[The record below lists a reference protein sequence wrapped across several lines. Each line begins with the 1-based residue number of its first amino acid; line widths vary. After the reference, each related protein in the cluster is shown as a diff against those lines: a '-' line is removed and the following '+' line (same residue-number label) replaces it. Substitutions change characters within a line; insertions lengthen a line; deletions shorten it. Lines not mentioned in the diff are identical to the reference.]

1 MTAGE
6 RAAWNAALKAKAA
19 RGLTLAQVR
28 RLPATVDV
36 PTAATALGVG
46 RSTLY
51 EAIRLGSSPVK
62 VITVRRRVVVLTADL
77 VRLLEGGDDA
87 A

>member
-1 MTAGE
+1 MTTV
-6 RAAWNAALKAKAA
+6 R
-19 RGLTLAQVR
+19 RLTLREVR

-36 PTAATALGVG
+36 PTAASALGIG

-51 EAIRLGSSPVK
+51 EAIRIGQSPVK
-62 VITVRRRVVVLTADL
+62 TITVQRRVVVLTSDL
-77 VRLLEGGDDA
+77 VRVLEGGEAGA

>member
-1 MTAGE
+1 MAAG
-6 RAAWNAALKAKAA
+6 
-19 RGLTLAQVR
+19 GLTLREIR

-36 PTAATALGVG
+36 PTAARALGVG

-62 VITVRRRVVVLTADL
+62 VITVQRRVVVLTASL
-77 VRLLEGGDDA
+77 INVLEGGGDHA
-87 A
+87 RAG

>member
-1 MTAGE
+1 VT
-6 RAAWNAALKAKAA
+6 R
-19 RGLTLAQVR
+19 LTLAQVR

-36 PTAATALGVG
+36 PTAAKALGIG

-51 EAIRLGSSPVK
+51 EAIRIGQSPVK
-62 VITVRRRVVVLTADL
+62 TLTVQRRVVVLTADL
-77 VRLLEGGDDA
+77 LRVLEGGEIGA